1 MCLQQGVVPAQLNV
15 PILQAGL
22 LRRRIAISYFSDLDL
37 SRDDLD
43 ATAIQLLS
51 AHGFFGSY
59 ESAGESLIGPA
70 SIQAWQV
77 ALAAFRRGS
86 DDPNRLAGLEVKS
99 GRENP
104 SDRSFQRHEMGSD
117 WQPTSPLTRGAA
129 ARQIAEL
136 LFANCTTAGQAR

>member
-51 AHGFFGSY
+51 VHGFFGSY
-59 ESAGESLIGPA
+59 ESAGESLISPA
-70 SIQAWQV
+70 TIQAWQV

-86 DDPNRLAGLEVKS
+86 DNPNRLAGLEVNA
-99 GRENP
+99 GTGNP
-104 SDRSFQRHEMGSD
+104 SDPSFRRNEEGSD

-129 ARQIAEL
+129 ARQVAEL
-136 LFANCTTAGQAR
+136 LFADRTTVGRAR